1 MTLFSLLTVFSAT
14 FAWFALNQKVD
25 STGMMVRIKDQG
37 KIMSGFTVHRCR
49 LNESSATVLKFYET
63 PMIKVNSDGTV
74 VSGDDAD
81 IDDFASLSQSQPTL
95 LLFTFA
101 PDTQASAINIKAK
114 TETSMTLPYV
124 TSENVNHFPFSY
136 SVCFKSGLVT
146 TANFPFDNVT
156 IASLS
161 QSAQFVTIDNNHA
174 ITGLNQDIDIFVG
187 SGNDVVTYVAVVMD
201 YLPDAIEYIISLNI
215 DSVDIPEN
223 NNRIDFYCDW
233 IMEL

>member
-14 FAWFALNQKVD
+14 LAWFALNQKVD
-25 STGMMVRIKDQG
+25 SNGMMVRIKDQG

-63 PMIKVNSDGTV
+63 PMITVNSDGTV

-81 IDDFASLSQSQPTL
+81 IDDYSSLSRAQPTL

-114 TETSMTLPYV
+114 TETITTLPDV

-146 TANFPFDNVT
+146 TDDFPFDNVM
-156 IASLS
+156 IASLN
-161 QSAQFVTIDNNHA
+161 QTAQFVTIDNHA
-174 ITGLNQDIDIFVG
+174 ITGLVQDIDIFVG

-215 DSVDIPEN
+215 DSEDIPKN